1 MRVRALLLPA
11 LMSATLGAQTAVLR
25 VLLARDAVDT
35 AAPATLWVLDARGGH
50 ALSAGFTALLQ
61 QEDLKAFQVP
71 VRSYTLGG
79 GAETDLMKRLRL
91 EPRAQ
96 WLLVAE
102 GDAVLAR
109 GTALPTA
116 ADLAQTL
123 ARAGFHDR
131 VKELRAYLKDHPESL
146 EARERLLALLRQ
158 RGEAAA
164 QRFMGVQ
171 VPTLKERLERGGLAG
186 YLRDADAP
194 AQADLSAAKPLGPV
208 EDLEAW
214 GAFAQELDLAF
225 RNGAWR
231 QLDLAWTRE
240 GRPLDAA
247 SPTLQGLYQ
256 RWQPA
261 VESALR
267 QEPGAEALWDLWI
280 WMAQARGSVPVR
292 PLLASL
298 KPAPLTPREQWP
310 PQRAVR
316 LLFATARAPQDWRAL
331 KEHFQAAWDDTPQSL
346 RDTPTTDGTAALKA
360 MRRETNTALLEREWA
375 ATLEPLLE
383 STLRCGET
391 AQADALLREV
401 LESSGWA
408 ALAGKGAAVATRC
421 GQPALA
427 ARWSA
432 LRPGSPR

>member
-11 LMSATLGAQTAVLR
+11 LLSATLGAQTAVLR
-25 VLLARDAVDT
+25 VLLQRDALD
-35 AAPATLWVLDARGGH
+35 AATPATLCVLDAKGGH
-50 ALSAGFTALLQ
+50 ALSEGFTALLQ
-61 QEDLKAFQVP
+61 QEELKAFQVP
-71 VRSYTLGG
+71 VRSYALGG
-79 GAETDLMKRLRL
+79 GAEADLVKRLHL
-91 EPRAQ
+91 EPKAQ
-96 WLLVAE
+96 WLLLGE

-109 GTALPTA
+109 GETLPA
-116 ADLAQTL
+116 AAAFAQEL

-171 VPTLKERLERGGLAG
+171 VPALKERLERGDLAG

-194 AQADLSAAKPLGPV
+194 ARADLSAARALGPV
-208 EDLEAW
+208 QDLEAW
-214 GAFAQELDLAF
+214 GTFAQELDLAF
-225 RNGAWR
+225 RAGIWR
-231 QLDLAWTRE
+231 QLDLAWSRE

-261 VESALR
+261 VEGALR
-267 QEPGAEALWDLWI
+267 QEPGSEALWDLWI
-280 WMAQARGSVPVR
+280 WMAQARGGVALR

-310 PQRAVR
+310 PERALR
-316 LLFATARAPQDWRAL
+316 LLFATARTPQDWRAL
-331 KEHFQAAWDDTPQSL
+331 KEHFQAAWDDAPQSL
-346 RDTPTTDGTAALKA
+346 RDTPPGDGPAALRA
-360 MRRETNTALLEREWA
+360 LRRETDTALLEREWA
-375 ATLEPLLE
+375 STLEPLLE

-391 AQADALLREV
+391 AQADALLREA
-401 LESSGWA
+401 LDASGWS

-421 GQPALA
+421 GQPLLA

-432 LRPGSPR
+432 LRPGGAR